1 MKRKIMMFIAVL
13 GLAVVLASC
22 GKVPQAKIDATV
34 ASIDSVKVL
43 GADVYVPEA
52 FKAIQDSMNVVNQ
65 VVEVNKSKLFKSYK
79 KAEKMLVIVDQM
91 VADTKVKT
99 EVKKAEVKAETET
112 LLTEVKGLVEQNTV
126 LLAKA
131 PRGKEGRMALE
142 AIGAD
147 VQIINLLVTE
157 AEKLLTDGSYMDA
170 NTKIKLAKEKATSIK
185 TELESVL
192 QKAGRK

>member
-1 MKRKIMMFIAVL
+1 MKRKLMSFIAVL
-13 GLAVVLASC
+13 GLAVILASC

-34 ASIDSVKVL
+34 AAIDSVKAI

-79 KAEKMLVIVDQM
+79 KADKMLDVVSQM

-99 EVKKAEVKAETET
+99 EAKKAEVKAETEK
-112 LLTEVKGLVEQNTV
+112 LIVDVKALIEENSKMM
-126 LLAKA
+126 LKA

-142 AIGAD
+142 AINAD
-147 VQIINLLVTE
+147 VQVIITTVAE
-157 AEKLLTDGSYMDA
+157 AEKLLADGTYMEA
-170 NTKIKLAKEKATSIK
+170 NTKIKSAQEKANSIK
-185 TELESVL
+185 TELDGVL
-192 QKAGRK
+192 KKAGRK